1 MVRQYS
7 QCCRIYKGE
16 VNAGSNTK
24 ILFTHRHSS
33 LAFYVS
39 LLLPF
44 HVGKLHEFGWASW
57 SSTPFHNRRI
67 CRATQSMNI
76 DSILLLLQ
84 VCWVLLLNTKRCK
97 PSRVTSFSEVSL
109 QPCHQPI
116 NIRSLKHTL
125 SCFFFNWRPVDIY
138 HLHDRLENCLH
149 FFEEIQ
155 PLAQKYKQ
163 ERL

>member
-1 MVRQYS
+1 MVRQCS

-24 ILFTHRHSS
+24 ISFTHRHSS

-44 HVGKLHEFGWASW
+44 HLGKLHEFGWASW

-84 VCWVLLLNTKRCK
+84 VCWVLLLNTKRCE
-97 PSRVTSFSEVSL
+97 PLRVTSFSEVSIAL
-109 QPCHQPI
+109 SPANKHKK
-116 NIRSLKHTL
+116 LKAYPQL
-125 SCFFFNWRPVDIY
+125 FFFNWRPVDIY